1 MTRLFQD
8 VETFS
13 ELDLTKVGVSR
24 YARHPSTEIVMLAYA
39 FDDGPI
45 KQFDALT
52 AIGPRGEHSSN
63 YYRSAWM
70 DAAPADWREAMDD
83 PRVDKSGWNVGQ
95 FERVVFNHVLGLSIP
110 PDEWRDTMVLALTC
124 SFPGKLD
131 HALKAAGF
139 PAEDQKLASGKA
151 LMRYFSQPRKPTKTM
166 ARTRNL
172 PADAPDKWLAYLEY
186 NRHDV
191 HAERAFYQRFRD
203 FDLPYW
209 EWELWQLDQKINDRG
224 IPVNLDMVDNAIE
237 LAARITQDRMKTMR
251 EITGLDNPNSGDQ
264 LLPWLRAG
272 GYPFVDL
279 KKGHI
284 ARAIDERLVGDDL
297 TLEVLEL
304 RRETAKTSVKK
315 FDALALATDDD
326 GYLRYTLQFAAAGRT
341 WRWGGRKFQPQ
352 NLARP
357 HKLLAKRMVEIAR
370 DIEVMGWEEFD
381 RKYVDPKTKQALSM
395 DALSTGVRP
404 AVQAPDGYVFVE
416 ADLKA
421 IENIGLGWMFK
432 DRKILSVF
440 ENNRDPYIDFAT
452 YMYNLPYDELWA
464 EYKGGDWHK
473 RQICKP
479 GVLGCLG
486 AATLVLTDCGWKRLD
501 CVSLSDLVHDGETF
515 VRHEGLVA
523 RGDRACVT
531 LSGVVMTSDHKVM
544 VGENRWVDA
553 GRLSSRSFEKA
564 IGVATLK
571 LSRTSG
577 FSLRKGKFTSAA
589 AVVGARLS
597 SAGAEFPATT
607 ANAWSSSVSIAPA
620 GTRVFSELLRA
631 ASCLIGSLIDSTRC
645 GDVVRTPTTTPGRT
659 MAAVESSADFRPPI
673 VSLGTSFEH
682 WARTGLLRLIERTT
696 TVTMSP
702 ATSDW
707 RTARSIRAILASVRR
722 LFTEVVFT
730 PRRNFI
736 GCLRQRIGTPGRF
749 FGNGKRGSMLGRL
762 FETKPN
768 AEALT
773 PVYDIANA
781 GPNHRFV
788 ILSEGGPLIVHN
800 CGYGLSEGD
809 EYEDHQ
815 TGEIEATGLL
825 GYAWNMGIREFTKE
839 DSSHSVKTWR
849 RTFKT
854 AVNGWYELHGAMFE
868 CVATGRPQG
877 HGPIGFRMKGE
888 FLLMELPSGRDLK
901 YHRPLIKRTQMPWG
915 AWRDSIT
922 YMSLDDRNQWVRIS
936 THPGKVT
943 ENGDQAIC
951 RDILA
956 KGIVRAEKEGI
967 PVRLHVHDSI
977 LGLAKE
983 RDADRQLKLLV
994 ECMTAPISWARGF
1007 PIRAEGHATKL
1018 FVKD

>member
-166 ARTRNL
+166 ARTRNM

-237 LAARITQDRMKTMR
+237 LAARITKDRMKTMR

-479 GVLGCLG
+479 GVLGC
-486 AATLVLTDCGWKRLD
+486 
-501 CVSLSDLVHDGETF
+501 
-515 VRHEGLVA
+515 
-523 RGDRACVT
+523 
-531 LSGVVMTSDHKVM
+531 
-544 VGENRWVDA
+544 
-553 GRLSSRSFEKA
+553 
-564 IGVATLK
+564 
-571 LSRTSG
+571 
-577 FSLRKGKFTSAA
+577 
-589 AVVGARLS
+589 
-597 SAGAEFPATT
+597 
-607 ANAWSSSVSIAPA
+607 
-620 GTRVFSELLRA
+620 
-631 ASCLIGSLIDSTRC
+631 
-645 GDVVRTPTTTPGRT
+645 
-659 MAAVESSADFRPPI
+659 
-673 VSLGTSFEH
+673 
-682 WARTGLLRLIERTT
+682 
-696 TVTMSP
+696 
-702 ATSDW
+702 
-707 RTARSIRAILASVRR
+707 
-722 LFTEVVFT
+722 
-730 PRRNFI
+730 
-736 GCLRQRIGTPGRF
+736 
-749 FGNGKRGSMLGRL
+749 
-762 FETKPN
+762 
-768 AEALT
+768 
-773 PVYDIANA
+773 
-781 GPNHRFV
+781 
-788 ILSEGGPLIVHN
+788 
-800 CGYGLSEGD
+800 GYGLSEGD

-839 DSSHSVKTWR
+839 DSAHSVKTWR
-849 RTFKT
+849 KTFKT

-922 YMSLDDRNQWVRIS
+922 YMSLDERNQWVRIS

-983 RDADRQLKLLV
+983 RDADRQLKLLT
-994 ECMTAPISWARGF
+994 ECMTAPISWAPKF